1 MTDATNVPL
10 RAGPR
15 TGNTAGMKS
24 LVVLLVLVAA
34 VLLVAAHPPAA
45 AAKDGQG
52 DVRASGVCGNG
63 ARSELRLRGR
73 DGEIEVRFEV
83 DRARP
88 AVSWRVALVHERRI
102 AWKGAPRTGRS
113 SGSFEVRRVLRDL
126 PGADTVSAQAWGPG
140 GLVCRAVVTLPD
152 PSD

>member
-1 MTDATNVPL
+1 MKPL
-10 RAGPR
+10 AFFLL
-15 TGNTAGMKS
+15 A
-24 LVVLLVLVAA
+24 LAAVVLLAGR
-34 VLLVAAHPPAA
+34 PPAA

-52 DVRASGVCGNG
+52 DVRASGVCGSG

-73 DGEIEVRFEV
+73 DGEIEVRFEI
-83 DRARP
+83 DHARP

-102 AWKGAPRTGRS
+102 AWKGASRTARS
-113 SGSFEVRRVLRDL
+113 NGSFELRRMLRDL

-140 GLVCRAVVTLPD
+140 GLVCRAVATLPD

>member
-1 MTDATNVPL
+1 
-10 RAGPR
+10 
-15 TGNTAGMKS
+15 MKL

-34 VLLVAAHPPAA
+34 VLLVAARPPAA

-83 DRARP
+83 DHARP
-88 AVSWRVALVHERRI
+88 AVSWRVALVHERRDRLEGC
-102 AWKGAPRTGRS
+102 AQDGAFERLVRGSARAARS
-113 SGSFEVRRVLRDL
+113 SGR
-126 PGADTVSAQAWGPG
+126 
-140 GLVCRAVVTLPD
+140 
-152 PSD
+152 

>member
-15 TGNTAGMKS
+15 TGDTAGMKP
-24 LVVLLVLVAA
+24 LVVLLGIVAA
-34 VLLVAAHPPAA
+34 VLLVAARPPVA

-83 DRARP
+83 DHARP

>member
-10 RAGPR
+10 RTRPPAR
-15 TGNTAGMKS
+15 KTAGMKL
-24 LVVLLVLVAA
+24 LVVVLAAVAA
-34 VLLVAAHPPAA
+34 VLLLAGRPPAA

-63 ARSELRLRGR
+63 ATSALRLRGR
-73 DGEIEVRFEV
+73 DGEIEVRFEI
-83 DRARP
+83 DHARR

-113 SGSFEVRRVLRDL
+113 NGSFEVRRVLRDL

>member
-1 MTDATNVPL
+1 
-10 RAGPR
+10 
-15 TGNTAGMKS
+15 MKL
-24 LVVLLVLVAA
+24 LVVVLTAVAA
-34 VLLVAAHPPAA
+34 VLLLAGRPPAA

-52 DVRASGVCGNG
+52 DVRTSGVCGSG
-63 ARSELRLRGR
+63 ATSALRLRGR
-73 DGEIEVRFEV
+73 DGEIEVRFEI
-83 DRARP
+83 DHARP

-113 SGSFEVRRVLRDL
+113 NGSFEVRRVLRDL

-140 GLVCRAVVTLPD
+140 GLVCRAVATLPD